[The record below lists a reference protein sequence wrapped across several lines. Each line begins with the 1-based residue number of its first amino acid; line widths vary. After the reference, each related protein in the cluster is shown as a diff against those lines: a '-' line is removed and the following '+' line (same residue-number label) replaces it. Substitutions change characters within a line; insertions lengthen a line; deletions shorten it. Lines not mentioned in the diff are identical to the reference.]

1 MNIPAISQYALP
13 TGFWDVLS
21 FCLLLALVDMLN
33 AFLIGP
39 SGFKEDCFHL
49 TLWFQRMFHLT
60 QWFQRLVSFDP
71 MASKSGLIR
80 PNGFKEWSH
89 LTQWFQRRLVSIDPV
104 VSKKIGFIWPSSFK
118 EDLFHLTLWFERR
131 LASFDLVVSIDPVI
145 SM

>member
-49 TLWFQRMFHLT
+49 TLWFQRM
-60 QWFQRLVSFDP
+60 VSFDP
-71 MASKSGLIR
+71 VVSKIGLIW

-104 VSKKIGFIWPSSFK
+104 VSKKIGFIWPSRFK